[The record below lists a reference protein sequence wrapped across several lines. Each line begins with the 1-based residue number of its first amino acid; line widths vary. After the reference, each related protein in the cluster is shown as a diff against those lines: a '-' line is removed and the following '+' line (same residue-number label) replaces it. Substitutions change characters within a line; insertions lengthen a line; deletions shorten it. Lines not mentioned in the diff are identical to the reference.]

1 MKLLLQVVNS
11 IDKKK
16 CVEKKKKNLLCLRSC
31 TANSGHAAHITESIR
46 MTVTKVPELIAG
58 GVITN

>member
-1 MKLLLQVVNS
+1 MKKNINFKKNIKNVV
-11 IDKKK
+11 
-16 CVEKKKKNLLCLRSC
+16 KNLLCLRSC
-31 TANSGHAAHITESIR
+31 TANSGQEAHITESIR